1 MRFRSSIILILCLLF
16 NTIFSIQVS
25 VSADFKSAPSN
36 FELLKNTL
44 GESLAIVN
52 CGLDYGV
59 GFAGNWNLSQDQ
71 KNQGINTLFFT
82 SKTLVD
88 KCQGSYRSL
97 IPGGTAKYKTREYD
111 IKKWGWN
118 QDGTDF
124 ANVASSVIV
133 PTLDLYSNIFP
144 EVGWWVV
151 VAYYVPGFGIVF
163 KESRVQLV
171 DKDQFVLGIDSFTP
185 APLVD
190 GVVFDNQGSFLGIVT
205 KLGNQIPSGLL
216 KVHGA
221 PRQCNVLGVSGAT
234 ITNCPVSREKVWS
247 PLLPNPTPTPSPSP
261 SISAIEAPLATR
273 DAYFASLNAYK
284 LFTQKVVACLAAF
297 RGQNASQQKILT
309 LVSGSKIC
317 NSETSTAKSE
327 SDKAL
332 NLGQTISSSRD
343 QLGLVTQFN
352 RITDTLNNSIN
363 AMDDAILMARKL
375 ASHYQDFEN
384 IENSLLVFNKQLQ
397 SLDSIL
403 KGLPLKVSALIKKGV
418 AFEYVEE
425 NRELV
430 NDSESQF
437 DEARSGIVSIIYP
450 DPAAI
455 DDFGDSLRAISQALP
470 NKTIFSLTVQKAMN
484 SVPAYYCK
492 KGSYVALPKNAKCV
506 AGTTRVKIE
515 KG

>member
-1 MRFRSSIILILCLLF
+1 MRFRSSIVLILCLLF
-16 NTIFSIQVS
+16 NAIFSIQVS
-25 VSADFKSAPSN
+25 SSADFKSAPSN

-59 GFAGNWNLSQDQ
+59 GFSGNWNLSQDQ

-97 IPGGTAKYKTREYD
+97 VPGGTAKYKTKEYD
-111 IKKWGWN
+111 VKKWGWN
-118 QDGTDF
+118 LDGTDF

-133 PTLDLYSNIFP
+133 PTLDLYSNTFP
-144 EVGWWVV
+144 DVCWWVV

-171 DKDQFVLGIDSFTP
+171 DKEQFILGIDSFTP

-190 GVVFDNQGSFLGIVT
+190 GVVFDNKGSFLGIVT
-205 KLGNQIPSGLL
+205 KLGNPIPSGLL

-221 PRQCNVLGVSGAT
+221 PRQCNVSGVSGAT

-247 PLLPNPTPTPSPSP
+247 PILPNPTPTQSPSP
-261 SISAIEAPLATR
+261 SISAIDASLAAR
-273 DAYFASLNAYK
+273 DAYSASLNAYK
-284 LFTQKVVACLAAF
+284 QYTQKVLACSEAF
-297 RGQNASQQKILT
+297 RGKNASEQKMLT
-309 LVSGSKIC
+309 LVSSSKLC
-317 NSETSTAKSE
+317 NSDTSRAKSE
-327 SDKAL
+327 NDRAL

-343 QLGLVTQFN
+343 QMGLVTEFN
-352 RITDTLNNSIN
+352 RITDNLNIAKN
-363 AMDDAILMARKL
+363 AIDNYILMARKL
-375 ASHYQDFEN
+375 ASLYQDFEN
-384 IENSLLVFNKQLQ
+384 VENSLLEFNKQLE
-397 SLDSIL
+397 SLDRIL

-418 AFEYVEE
+418 AFEFVEE

-437 DEARSGIVSIIYP
+437 EEARSEIVSIIHP

-455 DDFGDSLRAISQALP
+455 DEFGDSLKAISQGLP
-470 NKTIFSLTVQKAMN
+470 NKTIFSRTVQKAIN
-484 SVPAYYCK
+484 SIPAYYCK
-492 KGSYVALPKNAKCV
+492 KGSYLALPKNAKCV
-506 AGTTRVKIE
+506 IGATRVKIE

>member
-1 MRFRSSIILILCLLF
+1 MKRRSLIVLILYLLA
-16 NTIFSIQVS
+16 NLTFSIRAS
-25 VSADFKSAPSN
+25 ASADFKSAPSN
-36 FELLKNTL
+36 FELLKSTL

-97 IPGGTAKYKTREYD
+97 IPGGTAKYKNKDYD

-118 QDGTDF
+118 LDGTDF
-124 ANVASSVIV
+124 GSVASSVIV

-144 EVGWWVV
+144 DVGWWVV

-171 DKDQFVLGIDSFTP
+171 DKEQFILGIDSFTP

-190 GVVFDNQGSFLGIVT
+190 GVVFDNKGSFLGIVT
-205 KLGNQIPSGLL
+205 KLGNPIPSGLL

-221 PRQCNVLGVSGAT
+221 PRQCNVSGVSGAT
-234 ITNCPVSREKVWS
+234 ITNCPVTREKVWS
-247 PLLPNPTPTPSPSP
+247 PILPNPTPTPSPSP
-261 SISAIEAPLATR
+261 SISAIDASLAAR
-273 DAYFASLNAYK
+273 DAYAASLNAYK
-284 LFTQKVVACLAAF
+284 LYTQKVVDCLTAF
-297 RGQNASQQKILT
+297 RGQNTSQQKMLT
-309 LVSGSKIC
+309 LVSGSKLC
-317 NSETSTAKSE
+317 NSETSKAKSE
-327 SDKAL
+327 SDRAL
-332 NLGQTISSSRD
+332 SLGQTISSSRD

-352 RITDTLNNSIN
+352 RITETLNISTN
-363 AMDDAILMARKL
+363 AIENAISMARKL
-375 ASHYQDFEN
+375 TSLYQDFEN
-384 IENSLLVFNKQLQ
+384 IENSLLVFNKQLE
-397 SLDSIL
+397 SLDRIL

-418 AFEYVEE
+418 AFEYVEG

-437 DEARSGIVSIIYP
+437 AEARSEIAGIIYP

-455 DDFGDSLRAISQALP
+455 DDFGDSLRAISQVLP
-470 NKTIFSLTVQKAMN
+470 NKTILILTVQKAIN
-484 SVPAYYCK
+484 SIPAYYCK

-515 KG
+515 KH